1 MSQAQQLH
9 QLQNIDTAIRDKK
22 TRLTEVLQ
30 AQKETAEL
38 LAARQR
44 SETAVDELQKWQTQR
59 RDLDFELEG
68 LNSKSK
74 RSEQRL
80 YSGNVKNPKELSDLQ
95 QEIESLGRRREGL
108 EDEILETMIL
118 VEDAETEK
126 TAADESLVTITEKW
140 ERAMAYFKEEQ
151 NELALALHQLMEQRQ
166 EQLKMVTA
174 DSLKQYEN
182 LSSKKNGLA
191 VATLR
196 ANMCLGCRMTISAV
210 TERLARQGQIT
221 HCDHCG
227 RIIVP
232 A

>member
-9 QLQNIDTAIRDKK
+9 QLQQIDTAIREKK
-22 TRLTEVLQ
+22 GRLTEVLQ

-38 LAARQR
+38 FNARQR
-44 SETAVDELQKWQTQR
+44 AAAADSELKKWQNQR
-59 RDLDFELEG
+59 RELNLELDS

-95 QEIESLGRRREGL
+95 NEIASLGRRRETL
-108 EDEILETMIL
+108 EDEILETMIMI
-118 VEDAETEK
+118 EDAETEK
-126 TAADESLVTITEKW
+126 TAADESLTTITGKW
-140 ERAMAYFKEEQ
+140 ERSMAHYKQEQ
-151 NELALALHQLMEQRQ
+151 NELALALHQLMGQRQ

-174 DSLKQYEN
+174 DSLKQYES
-182 LSSKKNGLA
+182 LSRSKNGLA

-196 ANMCLGCRMTISAV
+196 ANMCLGCRMTVSAV
-210 TERLARQGQIT
+210 TERLARQGQIIY
-221 HCDHCG
+221 CDNCG

>member
-9 QLQNIDTAIRDKK
+9 QLQNMDTAIRDKK

-38 LAARQR
+38 LVARQR
-44 SETAVDELQKWQTQR
+44 SATAAVELQKWQTQR
-59 RDLDFELEG
+59 RDLDLELEG

-118 VEDAETEK
+118 IEDAETEK

>member
-9 QLQNIDTAIRDKK
+9 QLQNIDTAIRNKK

-44 SETAVDELQKWQTQR
+44 SATAADELQKWQTQR
-59 RDLDFELEG
+59 RDLDLELEG
-68 LNSKSK
+68 LNSKRK

-166 EQLKMVTA
+166 EQLKMITA

-182 LSSKKNGLA
+182 LSRKKNGLA

-210 TERLARQGQIT
+210 TERLARQGEIT